1 MGSSLKMKE
10 QNTRHHEELLPLKIA
25 TITDSGIHEA
35 QSCFQKDIID
45 SFLSQHHILNLVGFF
60 WTTTYFSPKIIC
72 QPNVWTPTQSLFFE
86 VKGITKNSVS
96 LVRGLCTSIYHET
109 ISLPKPFCHTIS
121 CLHLVVPIF
130 IVESLLLKNVSLV
143 SVLVKVHGTK

>member
-1 MGSSLKMKE
+1 MDKKRNPEHTWQWYSWSPKLLSK
-10 QNTRHHEELLPLKIA
+10 RHHWLV
-25 TITDSGIHEA
+25 S
-35 QSCFQKDIID
+35 
-45 SFLSQHHILNLVGFF
+45 LSASHIEFGGLF

-130 IVESLLLKNVSLV
+130 IVELLLLKNVSLV